1 MKYFSVLLKISLN
14 PSKTITLAI
23 AISWLYAIASQC
35 SIHLPFLLSP
45 ISLQPAPIFLF
56 SFLFGW
62 PAFYGYVLY
71 LIQGYAGAP
80 FFAGSKGGIIHL
92 FGPTTGYLFG
102 FLLASLFIVNFRKK
116 QESALS
122 LLTKIYVGNFLIFGC
137 GLAHLAYLVPKNML
151 LDQGFYPFFLGDFIL
166 KPLAIL
172 LWYTFSSALIFAP
185 CEKLEKD

>member
-1 MKYFSVLLKISLN
+1 MLKYFSASLKISLN
-14 PSKTITLAI
+14 PIKTITLAI

-80 FFAGSKGGIIHL
+80 FFAGGKGGIMHL

-102 FLLASLFIVNFRKK
+102 FLLASLFIVKMRKN
-116 QESALS
+116 QESAVS
-122 LLTKIYVGNFLIFGC
+122 LLTKIYIGNLLVFGC
-137 GLAHLAYLVPKNML
+137 GLAHLALLVPTSIL
-151 LDQGFYPFFLGDFIL
+151 LAQGFYPFFLGDFML
-166 KPLAIL
+166 KPLTIL
-172 LWYTFSSALIFAP
+172 LGYTFFSTLIFVP
-185 CEKLEKD
+185 CEKL